1 MVALRIGVAMKT
13 TVVTGAAGFIGRNLV
28 AELNRRG
35 STELL
40 LVDRLGSDE
49 RWKNL
54 VGLQYEDLISPEEF
68 LDRLHGL
75 GDAELPEIETIVHL
89 GACSATTER
98 NADFLLR
105 NNYAYTRALCEWAQ
119 QKGVRFVYASSAA
132 TYGDGS
138 LGYDDSDATTPG
150 LKPLNM
156 YGYSK
161 HMFDLWALKHDLF
174 TKGEN
179 PIVGLKY
186 FNVYGSFEDHKD
198 DMRSVVN
205 KSFGQIGD
213 GSGKVQLFKS
223 HRNDYRDGE
232 QMRDFVYVKDAVDVT
247 LYFAGR
253 REIGGLFNCGT
264 GNARTWNDLVTA
276 VYGAMGHQPKIEYID
291 MPETLQGKYQ
301 YFTEAKVDKLRS
313 AGYSKPF
320 TPLEDG
326 VHDYVTTYLK
336 PRAL

>member
-1 MVALRIGVAMKT
+1 MKT
-13 TVVTGAAGFIGRNLV
+13 TVVTGAAGFLGRNAV

-35 STELL
+35 NAELL
-40 LVDRLGSDE
+40 LVDRLQSDE

-54 VGLQYEDLISPEEF
+54 VGLRYEDLVSPEEF
-68 LDRLHGL
+68 LDRLQGV
-75 GDAELPEIETIVHL
+75 GDAELPEIETVIHL

-98 NADFLLR
+98 DADYLLR

-119 QKGVRFVYASSAA
+119 RKGVRFVYASSAA

-138 LGYDDSDATTPG
+138 LGYDDSDSLTPR

-161 HMFDLWALKHDLF
+161 QMFDLWALKHGLF
-174 TKGEN
+174 SKADN
-179 PIVGLKY
+179 PIAGIKY
-186 FNVYGSFEDHKD
+186 FNVYGPYEDHKG

-213 GSGKVQLFKS
+213 GTGKVQLFKS
-223 HRNDYRDGE
+223 YRDDYRDGE
-232 QMRDFVYVKDAVDVT
+232 QLRDFVYVKDAVDVT
-247 LYFAGR
+247 LYFSEH

-276 VYGAMGHQPKIEYID
+276 VSGAMGHRPQIEYID
-291 MPETLQGKYQ
+291 MPGELQGKYQ
-301 YFTEAKVDKLRS
+301 YFTEAKVDKLR
-313 AGYSKPF
+313 ATGYARPF
-320 TPLEDG
+320 TTLEDG
-326 VHDYVTTYLK
+326 VHDYVTTYLTS
-336 PRAL
+336 RATLR